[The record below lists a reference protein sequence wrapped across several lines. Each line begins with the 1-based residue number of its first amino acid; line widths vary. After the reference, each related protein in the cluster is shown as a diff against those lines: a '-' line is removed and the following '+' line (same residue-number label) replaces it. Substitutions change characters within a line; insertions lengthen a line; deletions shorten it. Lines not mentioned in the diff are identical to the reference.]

1 MSSRTSESG
10 KTKLSSV
17 TAETPF
23 GYPLDPSELH
33 SDVLTTPFNVIRSTA
48 YLLSSTIFNY
58 ALPGEK
64 DKSKSGDA
72 KTDSDLFR
80 LWTELKR
87 GNIQGQIPDLYN
99 LDVTSGCGSILLGYL
114 GKSLS
119 SEKLKDL
126 TVFGSTALLENL
138 ASCFVS
144 NSTDITKLPISF
156 EISTVDYDFK
166 AGRLVSGFTKALTAA
181 KLLRLPVLVSSSPNE
196 AQYFTVLSSALAK
209 LGIANVHL
217 FGGVKVLRTSRS
229 ISGVLS
235 RQEIA
240 NVESKLIALL
250 QTPRFFSLRPTK
262 RISESFQALRDALG
276 VNLAPF
282 TIYGNTGLSVKTLF
296 VVCDANETTSAL
308 FEQIGKFS
316 SSSASIIV
324 KSPSPFDSQT
334 FNEIIGSSFGH
345 LERIV
350 VVSQALNGI
359 SHVKLDVQASLY
371 MSGNFGIKIDS
382 YSSSP
387 EQQFEALDFQKLLHE
402 YAEANA
408 NLPSSGSL
416 FRFIFSDDY
425 AHITAASN
433 IAFGLSMVP
442 GLKVQYQPIY
452 DNYAFGGLFVAD
464 IKAGRSLGGQKDLIF
479 VQSFDIL
486 NQVRSIDDLKTGGTV
501 VVLNPVG
508 SKLDLKNV
516 EKDSLSSTVK
526 RILAAK
532 KATLKILDMNAVGKD
547 AGTKGLTT
555 PIAINVA
562 FWTFAYPEF
571 EVTPMVNK
579 IWNCYG
585 PTNELLASVILNLV
599 NKVRKSGFQELP
611 YSNEW
616 LKDEKEDDEK
626 KDDEDTDKKDK
637 KNSKTD
643 IPAPADI
650 FDTSFVPAVRE
661 ELVVDDAKP
670 ARESHLELAKKLMFR
685 EAYGTHEEL
694 RPDEPVQNFVIKVK
708 ENKRV
713 TPLDYNRNIFEIEF
727 DISGTGMKYS
737 IGEALGV
744 HGRNDSGLV
753 DKFIKMYG
761 LKPQD
766 TFEIPLADSKVAEFQ
781 TRTVQQ
787 LLTENVDLFG
797 KPGKKFYESLA
808 EYATDNE
815 QKKLLKRLV
824 APAGAAL
831 LKEYQDEQFFTYAD
845 ILEKFSSARPSF
857 EDLLALIP
865 PLKRREYS
873 IASSQKMHP
882 NEVHLLVVVV
892 DWVDK
897 QGRKRYGQC
906 SKYLSDLKVG
916 DSIVVSVKPSLMKLP
931 ETTTQPIVMAGL
943 GTGLAPFKAF
953 VEERQFQKEHGH
965 EVGEIYLYLGSRH
978 KKQEFLYG
986 EYWQAYLNSHIL
998 TYLGAAFSRDQDH
1011 KIYIQDRIRENIQ
1024 ELTDLICHKNGHF
1037 YLCGPTWPVPD
1048 ITACLEDVYKAEAKN
1063 SDKTINASEEV
1074 EKMKEEGRFVLEV
1087 Y

>member
-1 MSSRTSESG
+1 MSSRTSESA
-10 KTKLSSV
+10 KTKLSTV
-17 TAETPF
+17 TTETPF
-23 GYPLDPSELH
+23 GYPLDPNELH
-33 SDVLTTPFNVIRSTA
+33 SEALTTSFNVIRSTA
-48 YLLSSTIFNY
+48 YLLSSRIFNY

-64 DKSKSGDA
+64 EKANDDGE
-72 KTDSDLFR
+72 KTDRDLFR

-87 GNIQGQIPDLYN
+87 NNLEGQIPDLYD

-114 GKSLS
+114 GEGLKS
-119 SEKLKDL
+119 ECLKDL

-144 NSTDITKLPISF
+144 NGTDITKLPISF
-156 EISTVDYDFK
+156 QISTVGYDFK

-196 AQYFTVLSSALAK
+196 AQYFTVLSSVLAK

-229 ISGVLS
+229 ISGVLA

-240 NVESKLIALL
+240 ILESKLVALL
-250 QTPRFFSLRPTK
+250 QTPRFFSLRPAQ
-262 RISESFQALRDALG
+262 RISESFEALREVTG
-276 VNLAPF
+276 STLAPF
-282 TIYGNTGLSVKTLF
+282 SIYGNTGLSVKTLF
-296 VVCDANETTSAL
+296 VVCDANETTSSL
-308 FEQIGKFS
+308 FEQIGKLS
-316 SSSASIIV
+316 SSVASLIV
-324 KSPSPFDSQT
+324 KSPSPFDSKT
-334 FNEIIGSSFGH
+334 FNEIIASSFGGR
-345 LERIV
+345 LETIV

-359 SHVKLDVQASLY
+359 SHVQLDIQASLY
-371 MSGNFGIKIDS
+371 LSGNFGIKIDS
-382 YSSSP
+382 FSSSP
-387 EQQFEALDFQKLLHE
+387 EQPFQAQDFQKLLRK
-402 YAEANA
+402 YAEADVA
-408 NLPSSGSL
+408 LPSTGSS

-425 AHITAASN
+425 MHITAASN

-442 GLKVQYQPIY
+442 GLKVQYRPIY
-452 DNYAFGGLFVAD
+452 DNYAAGGLFAAD
-464 IKAGRSLGGQKDLIF
+464 VKAGKELTGQQSLVV

-486 NQVRSIDDLKTGGTV
+486 NQIDSISDLKTGGTV
-501 VVLNPVG
+501 VVLNPVD
-508 SKLDLKNV
+508 SKLNLKSV
-516 EKDSLSSTVK
+516 EKDSLSSAVK
-526 RILAAK
+526 KLLAVK
-532 KATLKILDMNAVGKD
+532 KATLKVLDLNAIGRD

-599 NKVRKSGFQELP
+599 NKVRKNGFSELP
-611 YSNEW
+611 YSDEW
-616 LKDEKEDDEK
+616 LKDDDDEKAEAEAEEDEKKEEEKED
-626 KDDEDTDKKDK
+626 
-637 KNSKTD
+637 
-643 IPAPADI
+643 PAPVEI
-650 FDTSFVPAVRE
+650 FDTSFGPATRE
-661 ELVVDDAKP
+661 ELDEDAAKP
-670 ARESHLELAKKLMFR
+670 AKESHLDLAKKFMFR

-713 TPLDYNRNIFEIEF
+713 TPLDYNRNVFEIEF

-737 IGEALGV
+737 IGEALGI
-744 HGRNDSGLV
+744 HGRNDAKLV
-753 DKFIKMYG
+753 NEFIKMYG
-761 LKPQD
+761 LNAQD
-766 TFEIPLADSKVAEFQ
+766 TYEVPLADSKLGELQ
-781 TRTVQQ
+781 TRTVEQV
-787 LLTENVDLFG
+787 LTENVDLFG
-797 KPGKKFYESLA
+797 KPSKKFYESLA
-808 EYATDNE
+808 DYAADKE
-815 QKKLLKRLV
+815 EKRLLKRLV
-824 APAGAAL
+824 APAGAED

-845 ILEKFSSARPSF
+845 IFEKFKSARPSF
-857 EDLLALIP
+857 EDLLTLIP
-865 PLKRREYS
+865 PMKRREYS

-931 ETTTQPIVMAGL
+931 ESTTQPIVMAGL

-953 VEERQFQKEHGH
+953 VEERQFQKEHGN
-965 EVGEIYLYLGSRH
+965 EIGEIYLYLGARH

-1011 KIYIQDRIRENIQ
+1011 KIYIQDRIRENID

-1048 ITACLEDVYKAEAKN
+1048 ITACLEDVYTANAKK
-1063 SDKTINASEEV
+1063 SGKKINADEEV